1 MTTEPYVPSE
11 MELVQSHA
19 FFAPARP
26 QDMDVRAKAA
36 ERGIA
41 KIKADALREAA
52 DAISLVVIPGSD
64 ENDNLATAAAQGWLT
79 GRANRI
85 EAGEER

>member
-1 MTTEPYVPSE
+1 MSEYTPTVEELAKNTTIRDRRVVALTREE
-11 MELVQSHA
+11 
-19 FFAPARP
+19 RT
-26 QDMDVRAKAA
+26 
-36 ERGIA
+36 RGIA
-41 KIKADALREAA
+41 RVRADALREAA

-85 EAGEER
+85 EEEA

>member
-1 MTTEPYVPSE
+1 MSEYTPTVEELAKNTTIRDRRVVALTREE
-11 MELVQSHA
+11 
-19 FFAPARP
+19 RT
-26 QDMDVRAKAA
+26 
-36 ERGIA
+36 RGIA
-41 KIKADALREAA
+41 KIKADTLREAA

-85 EAGEER
+85 EEEA

>member
-1 MTTEPYVPSE
+1 MSTEPYTPDEV
-11 MELVQSHA
+11 ELRDCYALV
-19 FFAPARP
+19 
-26 QDMDVRAKAA
+26 MDERAGEDYDEAKADA

-52 DAISLVVIPGSD
+52 EAISLVVIPGSD

-85 EAGEER
+85 EEEA

>member
-64 ENDNLATAAAQGWLT
+64 VNDNLATAAAQGWLT

>member
-11 MELVQSHA
+11 EELVQSHA

-85 EAGEER
+85 EEEA

>member
-1 MTTEPYVPSE
+1 MSNAEKYTPDEAELIGCYAGA
-11 MELVQSHA
+11 MEEQA
-19 FFAPARP
+19 GENYD
-26 QDMDVRAKAA
+26 QAKADA

-85 EAGEER
+85 EEEA

>member
-1 MTTEPYVPSE
+1 MTTEPYTPDE
-11 MELVQSHA
+11 TELRDCYAASLHEHA
-19 FFAPARP
+19 GE
-26 QDMDVRAKAA
+26 DYTTAKADA

-85 EAGEER
+85 EEEA